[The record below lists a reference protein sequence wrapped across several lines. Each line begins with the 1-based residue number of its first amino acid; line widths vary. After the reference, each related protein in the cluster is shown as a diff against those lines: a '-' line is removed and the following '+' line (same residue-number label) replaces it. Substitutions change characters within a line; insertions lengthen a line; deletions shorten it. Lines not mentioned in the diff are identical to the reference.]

1 LFRTLINEDSL
12 DCRVLKGGWYV
23 GSMDGGLKLVVEAL
37 LDDADL
43 IVFII
48 VNTKVK
54 FAIGLNIS

>member
-1 LFRTLINEDSL
+1 
-12 DCRVLKGGWYV
+12 
-23 GSMDGGLKLVVEAL
+23 MDGGLKLVVEAL

-43 IVFII
+43 IVVII